1 MCFELTGK
9 LVAINETQQVSERF
23 KKREFVLEIAEEI
36 NGNVYT
42 NYAKMQLVQNKC
54 EIIDNF
60 QIGDTVKV
68 SFNIK
73 GNKWERDGNVN
84 YITNLD
90 AWRVENAQQGAQGH
104 VVELEVDVELRRRHL
119 LQRLAVQGDDHVPL
133 GQVPH
138 QPEQGHRR
146 RQRRE
151 SDQHVEERAEQRTER
166 HLGIEEL
173 RQLRVGVLETPAC
186 HQTIIAGAFCGSP
199 GGGDRAG

>member
-1 MCFELTGK
+1 MSFELTGK

-23 KKREFVLEIAEEI
+23 KKREFVLETAEEI

-60 QIGDTVKV
+60 KIGDTVKV

-90 AWRVENAQQGAQGH
+90 AWRVENAQQGAQGTAAASPAYQAPANSGNTNMNYNPSP
-104 VVELEVDVELRRRHL
+104 EN
-119 LQRLAVQGDDHVPL
+119 ADDLP
-133 GQVPH
+133 
-138 QPEQGHRR
+138 
-146 RQRRE
+146 
-151 SDQHVEERAEQRTER
+151 
-166 HLGIEEL
+166 
-173 RQLRVGVLETPAC
+173 
-186 HQTIIAGAFCGSP
+186 F
-199 GGGDRAG
+199 